1 MKLLKSLKKFIKAN
15 HIIAI
20 LGLFVLIVA
29 INQFSTR
36 KSNVTDNMHGG
47 KASRPLATG
56 GFPEGAVVDDDT
68 YATVQPSV
76 TPPGANVGGN
86 PTDTASPNELL
97 PNSGAQPEHGSM
109 LSAGHNHGID
119 TVGGSRGNA
128 NLQLR
133 ADPVIQKVDVGP
145 WGQSTFEQDTTGLVA
160 A

>member
-1 MKLLKSLKKFIKAN
+1 MKLFKNLKKFIKAN
-15 HIIAI
+15 HLIAI

-47 KASRPLATG
+47 KGSRPLSPG

-76 TPPGANVGGN
+76 PQPGANGGGN
-86 PTDTASPNELL
+86 QTDTASPNELL

-145 WGQSTFEQDTTGLVA
+145 WGQSTFEQDNTGLVVA
-160 A
+160 